1 MPDQSRAQASL
12 FRSIDPRA
20 RLASAALLSVCVA
33 VAQTFPACLL
43 GLALGCALL
52 VPSRPQP
59 GPFLRRAGEVN
70 LFVAFLWC
78 VVPWTTPGAPVW
90 GAGPLTAT
98 DAGLRLTLLV
108 SLKANAVFLLFT
120 SLTAGMDISAMG
132 HALRRL
138 GCPQRLVWL
147 LLFMGR
153 YVHVL
158 AAEWQ
163 SLSTAA
169 RLRCFQPRSDAHT
182 WRTLATLLGLLLV
195 RGHDRARR
203 VHEAMLL
210 RGFTGAFRPLDSFR
224 WRPRDTVVTLT
235 LFCCAA
241 LLIWVELHGGSHV

>member
-1 MPDQSRAQASL
+1 MPDQSRARASL
-12 FRSIDPRA
+12 FRGIDPRA
-20 RLASAALLSVCVA
+20 RLGSAALLSVCVA
-33 VAQTFPACLL
+33 VAQTFPTCLL

-52 VPSRPQP
+52 AAARPQP
-59 GPFLRRAGEVN
+59 GLFLRRAGAVN
-70 LFVAFLWC
+70 LFVLFLWC
-78 VVPWTTPGAPVW
+78 VVPWTTPGETVW

-98 DAGLRLTLLV
+98 DAGLRLTLLAT
-108 SLKANAVFLLFT
+108 LKANAIFLLVI

-210 RGFTGAFRPLDSFR
+210 RGFTGSFRPLDNFR
-224 WRPRDTVVTLT
+224 WRARDTVITLAF
-235 LFCCAA
+235 FCCAA
-241 LLIWVELHGGSHV
+241 LLIWMELHGGFHV

>member
-1 MPDQSRAQASL
+1 MSDQSRSRPSL
-12 FRSIDPRA
+12 LQSIDPRA

-33 VAQTFPACLL
+33 IAQTLPACLF

-52 VPSRPQP
+52 VWARPP
-59 GPFLRRAGEVN
+59 FDRFLRRAGAVN
-70 LFVAFLWC
+70 LFVIFLWC
-78 VVPWTTPGAPVW
+78 VVPWTTPGEAVW
-90 GAGPLTAT
+90 SAGPLTAT
-98 DAGLRLTLLV
+98 DTGLRLTLLA
-108 SLKANAVFLLFT
+108 SLKANAILFLFT
-120 SLTAGMDISAMG
+120 ALTAAMDISAMG

-153 YVHVL
+153 YIHVL
-158 AAEWQ
+158 GAEWQ
-163 SLSTAA
+163 SLITAA

-210 RGFTGAFRPLDSFR
+210 RGFTGGFRPLDNFC
-224 WRPRDTVVTLT
+224 WHARDTAAVLAF
-235 LFCCAA
+235 LFCAA
-241 LLIWVELHGGSHV
+241 LLLWMELHGGPHA